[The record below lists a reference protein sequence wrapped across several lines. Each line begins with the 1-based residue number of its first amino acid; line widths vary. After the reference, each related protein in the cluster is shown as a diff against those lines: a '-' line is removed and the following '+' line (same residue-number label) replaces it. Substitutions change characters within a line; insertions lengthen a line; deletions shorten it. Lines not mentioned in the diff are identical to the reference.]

1 MTSKSLVIL
10 IGTTS
15 LILLAQLSVAGG
27 KRGPTAEVLHYELQA
42 LGGPA
47 GEAALTMGAAR
58 KVKGKR
64 LRPIRLESRTVG
76 MAGRVY
82 PFVGGG
88 TTWIDDQDLPI
99 RIRWD
104 SDTPLG
110 RRTVSAN
117 TNGKRLHGEYK
128 RGTIHKRVKR
138 DLDQRPTDLVSA
150 VAWLASRPLKPGD
163 TLKIPVFLGM
173 RVYDMVATVG
183 EADTIHLPVG
193 IREAVPVRIVATNGK
208 RRYDAEVWY
217 TTSDHTPALLR
228 VRIRGLGL
236 FEARLSRRGPV
247 ATGPKRP

>member
-1 MTSKSLVIL
+1 VTSKTIGIL
-10 IGTTS
+10 IGTIA
-15 LILLAQLSVAGG
+15 LILWPQLSLAGATSPS
-27 KRGPTAEVLHYELQA
+27 RGEVLHYDLQA

-47 GEAALTMGAAR
+47 GEAALTIGALR
-58 KVKGKR
+58 TLKGKR

-76 MAGRVY
+76 VAGRVY

-88 TTWIDDQDLPI
+88 TTWIDADDLPV

-104 SDTPLG
+104 SDTPFG
-110 RRTVSAN
+110 RRTVTAN
-117 TNGKRLHGEYK
+117 TRGKRL
-128 RGTIHKRVKR
+128 RGHYQRGAVQKTVKR
-138 DLDQRPTDLVSA
+138 DLAQRPTDLVSA
-150 VAWLASRPLKPGD
+150 VAWLGSRPLRTGD

-183 EADTIHLPVG
+183 EPDTIHLPVG
-193 IREAVPVRIVATNGK
+193 LREAVPVRIVATNGK

-236 FEARLSRRGPV
+236 VEARLSRRGPV
-247 ATGPKRP
+247 AAAAQKP